1 VFGSSVSKSIIRH
14 SLFGHVTRLAED
26 TPTHQA
32 LRCHVD
38 MTLGR
43 FPDRIAGDVVQ
54 AAPATDGSTNFTGTT
69 TLRLL
74 TSGDEPS
81 HVDIHG

>member
-1 VFGSSVSKSIIRH
+1 MDPGMRRIHRPIRLCGAMLICPSV
-14 SLFGHVTRLAED
+14 VTL
-26 TPTHQA
+26 T
-32 LRCHVD
+32 V
-38 MTLGR
+38 
-43 FPDRIAGDVVQ
+43 AGDVVQ

-81 HVDIHG
+81 HVDIRG